1 MRRLNLILFFV
12 LGLACQITAQAQES
26 LKPFSQINIQ
36 PHIGSSWQST
46 LFKPVFDFS
55 FMPEFISRPY
65 PIQYEKGTQG
75 FGLDLG
81 TTATINISAKDN
93 IGIRPNARLRYDYVY
108 GLKITAGSYNEE
120 VKAFLIDLS
129 THFVY
134 THRSPRNKE
143 LMASIGYTL
152 NQLGKEYVFDV
163 RYSGGSQHSLRKFQY
178 PSINFGLAYDF
189 FKISEVLFVNGSIM
203 ANYIPHGHPAF
214 PDRDF
219 MSLGFGLSVRYK
231 PEFLV
236 FKLRK

>member
-1 MRRLNLILFFV
+1 LLTN
-12 LGLACQITAQAQES
+12 AQAQKNV
-26 LKPFSQINIQ
+26 KPFSQINIQ

-55 FMPEFISRPY
+55 FMPEFFALPY
-65 PIQYEKGTQG
+65 PINFEKGTQG

-93 IGIRPNARLRYDYVY
+93 IGIRPNARLRYDYFY
-108 GLKITAGSYNEE
+108 GLPGTSGIYNKV
-120 VKAFLIDLS
+120 VKTFLIDLS

-143 LMASIGYTL
+143 WMASIGYTL